1 MKTVLK
7 CIALATL
14 LATISCSSS
23 LTVRSDY
30 DRQINFS
37 QYRTYSFYTP
47 PVSQQDAVMGSP
59 LMIKRMTK
67 AMEYEMG
74 SRGYKRDDARPDIVV
89 SFSTDAH
96 NIQSVSSSTA
106 TPSWPASVSSDNY
119 EENRIII
126 NMLDANSKDMIWQG
140 YAKGQINNSKKD
152 RELLVFEIVN
162 KIMMQY
168 PNRAGYDNMEAIA
181 KKRRRSY

>member
-1 MKTVLK
+1 MWSPPPSPSPT
-7 CIALATL
+7 A
-14 LATISCSSS
+14 SPS
-23 LTVRSDY
+23 RS
-30 DRQINFS
+30 
-37 QYRTYSFYTP
+37 P
-47 PVSQQDAVMGSP
+47 
-59 LMIKRMTK
+59 
-67 AMEYEMG
+67 
-74 SRGYKRDDARPDIVV
+74 
-89 SFSTDAH
+89 
-96 NIQSVSSSTA
+96 